1 MEKSLTLRDYSDE
14 YLIAQS
20 RKGDL
25 SVTDFLL
32 EKYKPLVRSRA
43 ASRYLRGGDL
53 DDLIQEGMIGLYKAI
68 RDYDPE
74 NENRASFYTFASI
87 CIDRQLL
94 KAIEASGRQKRK
106 TLDEAVSL
114 TDDEWES
121 YPDSETIPE
130 NIVLEKEF
138 ADELLQKIYK
148 SLSRMEKVVLDLRIR
163 GYDYREIA
171 SILNRSPKQ
180 IDNAIQRIR
189 KKIGKLIGDIPE
201 TESDIK
207 VNKNV

>member
-1 MEKSLTLRDYSDE
+1 MLELRDYSDE

-20 RKGDL
+20 RTGDL

-74 NENRASFYTFASI
+74 NENRASFYTFASV

-138 ADELLQKIYK
+138 ADELLKRIYK

-163 GYDYREIA
+163 EYDYREIA
-171 SILNRSPKQ
+171 AILNRTPKQ
-180 IDNAIQRIR
+180 IDNALQRIR
-189 KKIGKLIGDIPE
+189 KKIGKLMGDAQDTGPD
-201 TESDIK
+201 SQDAL
-207 VNKNV
+207 

>member
-1 MEKSLTLRDYSDE
+1 M
-14 YLIAQS
+14 
-20 RKGDL
+20 
-25 SVTDFLL
+25 TDFLL

-68 RDYDPE
+68 RDYDPK
-74 NENRASFYTFASI
+74 NETHASFYTFASI

-138 ADELLQKIYK
+138 ADELLQRIHK

-171 SILNRSPKQ
+171 SILNRTPKQ
-180 IDNAIQRIR
+180 IDNALQRIR
-189 KKIGKLIGDIPE
+189 KKIGKLIGDKTDTDPDTQAE
-201 TESDIK
+201 L
-207 VNKNV
+207 